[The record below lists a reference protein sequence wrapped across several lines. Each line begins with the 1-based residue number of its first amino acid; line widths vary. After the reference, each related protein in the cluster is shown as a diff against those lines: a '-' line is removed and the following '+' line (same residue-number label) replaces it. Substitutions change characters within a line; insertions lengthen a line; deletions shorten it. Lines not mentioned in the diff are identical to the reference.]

1 MKFPSLRR
9 LAAGLAVLLAAGC
22 APGGS
27 PSPLPSPAASGTSA
41 SEPVVIEN
49 CGMPVSFPEA
59 PQRIVAIKSTS
70 LDMLFALGL
79 ADRIVATAFL
89 DEEVPPAY
97 REALRD
103 VPNISDD
110 APTQEVLLGLE
121 PDFIYAG
128 WASNLSVDGPQER
141 AHLDGLGI
149 GTYVSPV
156 ACEDAG
162 ADSPVFD
169 EETIFSEVAE
179 LGRIFRVDASGL
191 VASQRELL
199 ASVKPVASGP
209 RTLWYSSGTATP
221 FVAGG
226 TGAPAFM
233 MRRLGLDNVVAE
245 VVKPWA
251 SVAWEVVASREP
263 ELIVLVDSV
272 WNTKAHKAEVL
283 AANPAMRQLPA
294 VAKSHYLSVSFAE
307 GAGSITTIPAL
318 VRLAAELKG

>member
-1 MKFPSLRR
+1 MSLLSFRP
-9 LAAGLAVLLAAGC
+9 LVVGLAVLLAAGC

-27 PSPLPSPAASGTSA
+27 PAPDASSPSGTG
-41 SEPVVIEN
+41 EVVIEN
-49 CGMPVSFPEA
+49 CGMPVSFPA
-59 PQRIVAIKSTS
+59 SPQRIVAIKSTS
-70 LDMLFALGL
+70 VDMLFALGL

-89 DEEVPPAY
+89 DEEVPPEY
-97 REALRD
+97 REVLRE
-103 VPNISDD
+103 VPNISDN
-110 APTQEVLLGLE
+110 APTQEALLALK

-128 WASNLSVDGPQER
+128 WASNLSVGGPGER
-141 AHLDGLGI
+141 AHLDRLGI

-162 ADSPVFD
+162 ADSPVFN
-169 EETIFSEVAE
+169 EEIVFSEVAE
-179 LGRIFRVDASGL
+179 LGRIFRIDASGL
-191 VASQRELL
+191 VASQREML
-199 ASVKPVASGP
+199 ASVEPVVSGP

-233 MRRLGLDNVVAE
+233 MRHLGLDNVVAE
-245 VVKPWA
+245 VAKPWV

-294 VAKSHYLSVSFAE
+294 VAESRYLSVSFAE

-318 VRLAAELKG
+318 VRLAGELTG